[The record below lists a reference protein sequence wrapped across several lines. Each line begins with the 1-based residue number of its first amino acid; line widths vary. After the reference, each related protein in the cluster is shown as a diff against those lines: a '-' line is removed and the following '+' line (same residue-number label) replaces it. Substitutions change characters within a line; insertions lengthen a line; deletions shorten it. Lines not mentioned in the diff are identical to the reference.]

1 MNIAGLGNIQNIKID
16 SMLKNPNIGIK
27 NPLGGMESKAP
38 AFVDSLK
45 DGINNVAKIQ
55 ENADLKIK
63 EAVSTGQTELSEVMI
78 ATQKAEISLQLTM
91 QIRNKVLEA
100 YQEIM
105 KMPV

>member
-1 MNIAGLGNIQNIKID
+1 MNITGLTNIQNIKID
-16 SMLKNPNIGIK
+16 SLLKDPNIGIK

-38 AFVDSLK
+38 NFIDSLK
-45 DGINNVAKIQ
+45 EGFNNVSKIQ

-63 EAVSTGQTELSEVMI
+63 EAVSASETELSEVMI

-105 KMPV
+105 KMPI